1 MNTQPPIY
9 PLTFTPQLRD
19 YIWGGRNLEKLYHRE
34 LPPGIIAESW
44 EISGHPT
51 AATVVDRGKWQ
62 GQSLPKVLAALGEK
76 LVGTRA
82 QWALERHKFP
92 LLVKLLDA
100 NRNLSVQVHPRDEY
114 ALAHENG
121 ELGKTEM
128 WYVLHVEPDAQV
140 IFGVRKGVTAASF
153 RRAIENNTLE
163 TQLHYLPV
171 KAGDAIFVA
180 AGSVHAL
187 LKGTVVAEIQQNSD
201 VTYRVYDWGRL
212 GADGKPRPLHV
223 RQAMEVINFNQVEP
237 SAVVPKVVA
246 QSDGITRAEI
256 SRCRYFVVEKVS
268 LAAGAVYRGATDGST
283 LEIWGTVGGSA
294 ELSTPSGDSVALPTI
309 RFCLIPAAQG
319 EFSVTAPEDSTLLRA
334 YLPPR

>member
-1 MNTQPPIY
+1 MNIY

-34 LPPGIIAESW
+34 LPPGNIAESW

-51 AATVVDRGKWQ
+51 AATVVERGVWA
-62 GQSLPKVLAALGEK
+62 GQSLPQVLLALGEK

-82 QWALERHKFP
+82 QWALKRHKFP

-128 WYVLHVEPDAQV
+128 WYVLHAEPGAQV
-140 IFGVRKGVTAASF
+140 IFGVKKGVTPDSF

-171 KAGDAIFVA
+171 KAGDAIFVE

-223 RQAMEVINFNQVEP
+223 RQALEVINFNQVEP
-237 SAVVPKVVA
+237 AAVTPKLVA
-246 QSDGITRAEI
+246 QADGITRAEI
-256 SRCRYFVVEKVS
+256 SRCDYFVVEKVS
-268 LAAGAVYRGATDGST
+268 LAAGAVYRGETDGST
-283 LEIWGTVGGSA
+283 MEIWGTVSGTC
-294 ELSTPSGDSVALPTI
+294 ELSATDGDSVLLPTI
-309 RFCLIPAAQG
+309 RFCLVPAAQG
-319 EFSVTAPEDSTLLRA
+319 EFSITAKEKSTMLRA
-334 YLPPR
+334 YLP

>member
-1 MNTQPPIY
+1 MKPNTLIY
-9 PLTFTPQLRD
+9 PLTFTPQLRN
-19 YIWGGRNLEKLYHRE
+19 YIWGGRNLEKLYRRS
-34 LPPGIIAESW
+34 LPPGIVAESW

-51 AATVVDRGKWQ
+51 AATVVDRGAWQ
-62 GQSLPKVLAALGEK
+62 GQSLPQVLLALGEK

-82 QWALERHKFP
+82 QWALQRHKFP

-128 WYVLHVEPDAQV
+128 WYVLHAEPDAQV
-140 IFGVRKGVTAASF
+140 IFGVKKGVTPESF
-153 RRAIENNTLE
+153 RRAIESNSLE

-212 GADGKPRPLHV
+212 GADGKPRPLHIH
-223 RQAMEVINFNQVEP
+223 RAMEVINFNQVEP
-237 SAVVPKVVA
+237 TAVVPQVVA
-246 QSDGITRAEI
+246 QTAGITRAEI
-256 SRCRYFVVEKVS
+256 SRCEYFVVEKVS
-268 LAAGAVYRGATDGST
+268 LAAGAVYRGETDGST
-283 LEIWGTVGGSA
+283 LEIWGTVDGA
-294 ELSTPSGDSVALPTI
+294 ANLSTPNGDTVALPTI

-319 EFSVTAPEDSTLLRA
+319 KFAITAAEDTTMLRA
-334 YLPPR
+334 YLP